1 MQVTRFSFNDKPIR
15 VVEDENTDLWFI
27 AKDVTDILGHRSAND
42 GTKLL
47 DDDEKLVRTLF
58 VSGQNRE
65 VTLINESGLY
75 SLVLRSNKPEAKRF
89 KKWVTSEVLPT
100 IRKHGAY
107 MTEKKTEELLSNPD
121 LIIELATTLKLERQ
135 KREELEA
142 KAQLQERVIKE
153 SAPKLDYYN
162 DVLSS
167 EDAFGINI
175 IAKELGF
182 SGVTLN
188 RRLHQMKVIYKQGD
202 SWVLYHQY
210 QDKGY
215 TKTKTYSYVGPD
227 GKMKSS
233 IQTVWTQK
241 GREFIHRLIKSDT

>member
-1 MQVTRFSFNDKPIR
+1 MQITRFNFNDKPLR
-15 VVEDENTDLWFI
+15 VIEDENTDLWFI
-27 AKDVTDILGHRSAND
+27 AKDVTDVLEYRTAND
-42 GTKLL
+42 ATRLL
-47 DDDEKLVRTLF
+47 DADEKGTHKVRTQGGEQD
-58 VSGQNRE
+58 V
-65 VTLINESGLY
+65 VVINESGLY
-75 SLVLRSNKPEAKRF
+75 SLILRSNKPEAKRF

-142 KAQLQERVIKE
+142 KAELQEKVIKE

-215 TKTKTYSYVGPD
+215 TKTKTYSFIGPD

-241 GREFIHRLIKSDT
+241 GREFIHKMIKGD

>member
-1 MQVTRFSFNDKPIR
+1 MQVTRFNFNDNPVR
-15 VVEDENTDLWFI
+15 VVEDNIGKLWFV
-27 AKDVTDILGHRSAND
+27 AKDVCDVLEISNARDAVSR
-42 GTKLL
+42 L
-47 DDDEKLVRTLF
+47 DDDEKLTSVIPTA
-58 VSGQNRE
+58 GQNRT
-65 VTLINESGLY
+65 VNLVSESGMY
-75 SLVLRSNKPEAKRF
+75 QLVFQSRKQEARQF

-135 KREELEA
+135 KREQLEERIR
-142 KAQLQERVIKE
+142 LQEKVIKD
-153 SAPKLDYYN
+153 SAPKLHYYN
-162 DVLSS
+162 DVLAP

-175 IAKELGF
+175 IAKELGL

-188 RRLHQMKVIYKQGD
+188 RRLHQLKVIYKQGD
-202 SWVLYHQY
+202 SWVLYSQH

-215 TKTKTYSYVGPD
+215 TKTKTYTFVGPD
-227 GKMKSS
+227 GTMRSS

-241 GREFIHRLIKSDT
+241 GREFIHKLIKGA